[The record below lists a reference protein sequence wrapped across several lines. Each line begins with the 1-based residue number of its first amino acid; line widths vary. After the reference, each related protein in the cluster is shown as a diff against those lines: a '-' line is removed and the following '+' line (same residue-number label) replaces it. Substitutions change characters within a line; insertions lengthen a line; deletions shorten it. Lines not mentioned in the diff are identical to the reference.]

1 VPVCGPFIP
10 IAKKKLGV
18 VNAEDFSSGVAC
30 GLSGRGNAVLERRS
44 SCSRSAQGDE
54 HAPLRSPS
62 PPERNGIEWIGNDSE
77 DFIYLFIYLFPVTN
91 VWQPSFC
98 TLDSLDLELFR
109 HGKAILHRMYC
120 VADHARSFVLCG
132 LDPRVSILVLCTGV
146 FWLCVPCA
154 LLLCR
159 YYAGRRQLDRQ
170 TLVQRPRNEQREG
183 CSSGPLGG

>member
-1 VPVCGPFIP
+1 VPVGGPFIP

-77 DFIYLFIYLFPVTN
+77 DFIYLFIYFPSLIFGSLLSARLTAWTWNCFVTGRPFFTGCTALQIMRARLFSAGWTLEC
-91 VWQPSFC
+91 PS
-98 TLDSLDLELFR
+98 
-109 HGKAILHRMYC
+109 
-120 VADHARSFVLCG
+120 
-132 LDPRVSILVLCTGV
+132 
-146 FWLCVPCA
+146 
-154 LLLCR
+154 
-159 YYAGRRQLDRQ
+159 
-170 TLVQRPRNEQREG
+170 
-183 CSSGPLGG
+183 